1 MVSPAQRRTWVRWV
15 QEAYAV
21 SERTACDAGGVAR
34 SSVRYASVAA
44 PQEPLRQRLRELA
57 QTRVAYGYRR
67 LHVLLCR
74 EGWPVNHKRVQRLYR
89 DEGLTKQR
97 KRPKRRRS
105 ATPRVVRLLPGAA
118 NERWAMDFIHDQ
130 LADGTAFRVL
140 SIVDLYTRE
149 CVGLVPGVRVRADEV
164 VAVLSQLRQE
174 RGGPAV
180 IQCDNGTE
188 FTSVALDHWCY
199 WNQVRLDFS
208 RPGKPTDNAAIE
220 SFHNSFRRECL
231 TQHYFIDLTD
241 AQRTIEQYR
250 SEYNNDRPHSSLGN
264 VPPAHFRATV
274 APTASLSSTA

>member
-1 MVSPAQRRTWVRWV
+1 MGAPLPVRWV
-15 QEAYAV
+15 QDAHAV

-74 EGWPVNHKRVQRLYR
+74 EGWPVNHKRIQRIYR
-89 DEGLTKQR
+89 DEGLTQQR

-105 ATPRVVRLLPGAA
+105 AAPRVVRLLPGAA

-149 CVGLVPGVRVRADEV
+149 CVGLVPALRLRADDV
-164 VAVLSQLRQE
+164 VATLSRLRDE
-174 RGGPAV
+174 RGIPAV
-180 IQCDNGTE
+180 IQCENGTE
-188 FTSVALDHWCY
+188 CTSVALNHWCY

-220 SFHNSFRRECL
+220 SFHTRFHNSFRRV
-231 TQHYFIDLTD
+231 
-241 AQRTIEQYR
+241 
-250 SEYNNDRPHSSLGN
+250 PH
-264 VPPAHFRATV
+264 P
-274 APTASLSSTA
+274 ASLYRYQRRPRVY

>member
-21 SERTACDAGGVAR
+21 SERLACDADGVAR
-34 SSVRYASVAA
+34 SSVRYATMAA
-44 PQEPLRQRLRELA
+44 PREPLRQRLRELSQA
-57 QTRVAYGYRR
+57 QVAYGYRR
-67 LHVLLCR
+67 LHVLLRR
-74 EGWPVNHKRVQRLYR
+74 EGWPVNHRRVQRLYQ
-89 DEGLTKQR
+89 DEGLTQQR

-105 ATPRVVRLLPGAA
+105 AVPRAARLLPGAA

-149 CVGLVPGVRVRADEV
+149 CVGLVPAIRLRTDDV
-164 VAVLSQLRQE
+164 VATLSRLRDE
-174 RGGPAV
+174 RGIPTV

-188 FTSVALDHWCY
+188 FTSVTLDHWCY
-199 WNQVRLDFS
+199 WNQVRVDFS
-208 RPGKPTDNAAIE
+208 GPGKPTDNAAIE
-220 SFHNSFRRECL
+220 GS
-231 TQHYFIDLTD
+231 TTAKHYFIDLTD
-241 AQRTIEQYR
+241 AQQHIEQYR

-274 APTASLSSTA
+274 ATTASVSSSA

>member
-1 MVSPAQRRTWVRWV
+1 MLSPAQRRTWVRWV

-21 SERTACDAGGVAR
+21 SERLACDAGGVAR
-34 SSVRYASVAA
+34 SSVRYASSAA

-74 EGWPVNHKRVQRLYR
+74 EGWPVNHKRVQRLYQ
-89 DEGLTKQR
+89 DEGLTQHR

-105 ATPRVVRLLPGAA
+105 AVPRAARLLPGAA

-149 CVGLVPGVRVRADEV
+149 CVGLVPAIRLRADDV
-164 VAVLSQLRQE
+164 VAMLSRLRDE
-174 RGGPAV
+174 RGIPT
-180 IQCDNGTE
+180 ITQCDNGAE
-188 FTSVALDHWCY
+188 FTSVALDHWCC
-199 WNQVRLDFS
+199 WNQVRVDFS
-208 RPGKPTDNAAIE
+208 RPGKPTDNAAFE

-231 TQHYFIDLTD
+231 TQHYLIDIID
-241 AQRTIEQYR
+241 AQQQIEQYR

-264 VPPAHFRATV
+264 VPPAHFWA
-274 APTASLSSTA
+274 AMAITASVSSSA

>member
-1 MVSPAQRRTWVRWV
+1 VEICRKLQVTEQTFYRWKKKFGELGTPEVR
-15 QEAYAV
+15 EL
-21 SERTACDAGGVAR
+21 R
-34 SSVRYASVAA
+34 
-44 PQEPLRQRLRELA
+44 PLRE
-57 QTRVAYGYRR
+57 
-67 LHVLLCR
+67 
-74 EGWPVNHKRVQRLYR
+74 VNHKRVQRLYR
-89 DEGLTKQR
+89 DEGLTQQR

-118 NERWAMDFIHDQ
+118 NERWAMDFIHYQ

-164 VAVLSQLRQE
+164 VAVLSQLRQK
-174 RGGPAV
+174 RGVPAV